1 MITELSG
8 FIIVALT
15 LYFEA
20 AFEPI
25 EAKIAIANTIRNGAN
40 RAKITYAEECTKPK
54 RFSCWNG
61 NKRKEILDAYNTG
74 ILNKQR
80 WEECKEVSLVLFDD
94 RLPKQPFTNYY
105 NPDLIKP
112 NAKAWKWIKQMKNTK
127 RIGSHIFGVL
137 K

>member
-8 FIIVALT
+8 FIAVALT
-15 LYFEA
+15 IYFEA

-25 EAKIAIANTIRNGAN
+25 EAKIAIANTIRNGAKKAN
-40 RAKITYAEECTKPK
+40 HSYAKECFKPK

-61 NKRKEILDAYNTG
+61 KGKKEILDAYNTG
-74 ILNKQR
+74 QLSKQR
-80 WEECKEVSLVLFDD
+80 WEECKDVSLQLFDD

-105 NPDLIKP
+105 NPDLVKP
-112 NAKAWKWIKQMKNTK
+112 NSKAWKWIRQMKNTK